1 MATTDTACTGENSLT
16 LSYPK
21 RQSIAF
27 SNYLFD
33 LYRQAKTTTADE
45 ICFDLTRTESITPF
59 GIIMLTATIAECQ
72 NRGKKCKYRRPVKKS
87 AQRFFREVG
96 FNNYFQLLDGA
107 HTEPHN
113 IRTGNI
119 QLSRLTGLNTEIAD
133 TITEILAHHL
143 RISEDLKGSL
153 RLSISEAIT
162 NVIDHSG
169 VNDYYICCWN
179 YPSLKKIRLCI
190 ADLGMGI
197 RSSLTKRSQYS
208 NIKTD
213 HQAILKA
220 IEDGVSSRPE
230 KAGLGLDHI
239 SRFMRVN
246 KGQLC
251 IISCRGKVFWKYDQG
266 KILEQ
271 KMKTQFHGTI
281 IKMIINSDR
290 DSLYFLSNESEYLF

>member
-179 YPSLKKIRLCI
+179 CHQRFDSTPV
-190 ADLGMGI
+190 
-197 RSSLTKRSQYS
+197 SQR
-208 NIKTD
+208 
-213 HQAILKA
+213 Q
-220 IEDGVSSRPE
+220 
-230 KAGLGLDHI
+230 
-239 SRFMRVN
+239 
-246 KGQLC
+246 
-251 IISCRGKVFWKYDQG
+251 
-266 KILEQ
+266 
-271 KMKTQFHGTI
+271 
-281 IKMIINSDR
+281 
-290 DSLYFLSNESEYLF
+290 

>member
-179 YPSLKKIRLCI
+179 CPSLKKIRLCI

>member
-21 RQSIAF
+21 RPSIAF

-33 LYRQAKTTTADE
+33 LYHQAKNATADE
-45 ICFDLTRTESITPF
+45 IRFDLTRTESFTPF
-59 GIIMLTATIAECQ
+59 GIIMLTATIAECL
-72 NRGKKCKYRRPVKKS
+72 NRGKRCTYRRPVKRS

-96 FNNYFQLLDGA
+96 FNQYFKLLDGA

-113 IRTGNI
+113 IRTGDI
-119 QLSRLTGLNTEIAD
+119 QLVRLTGLNTEIAD
-133 TITEILAHHL
+133 EITEILDYHL
-143 RISEDLKGSL
+143 RISEGLKGSL

-169 VNDYYICCWN
+169 VKDYYICCWN
-179 YPSLKKIRLCI
+179 YPSLKQIRLCI

-197 RSSLTKRSQYS
+197 RSSLTKRSEYS
-208 NIKTD
+208 YIKND

-220 IEDGVSSRPE
+220 IENGVSSRPE

-239 SRFMRVN
+239 SRFLRVN

-251 IISCRGKVFWKYDQG
+251 IISCRGKVFWKFDHG
-266 KILEQ
+266 KTLKQ
-271 KMKTQFHGTI
+271 KMKTPFHGTI

-290 DSLYFLSNESEYLF
+290 ESLYFLSSEKEYLF

>member
-33 LYRQAKTTTADE
+33 LYHQAKTTTADE
-45 ICFDLTRTESITPF
+45 ICFDLTRTESLTPF

-133 TITEILAHHL
+133 TITEILDHHL

-208 NIKTD
+208 NIRTD

-251 IISCRGKVFWKYDQG
+251 IISCRGKVFWKFDQG

>member
-1 MATTDTACTGENSLT
+1 MTTANTACTGKLT
-16 LSYPK
+16 LSYPQK
-21 RQSIAF
+21 QSIAF

-33 LYRQAKTTTADE
+33 LYHQAKHTTADE
-45 ICFDLTRTESITPF
+45 ICFDMTRTESFTPF

-72 NRGKKCKYRRPVKKS
+72 NRGKKCKYISPVKKS

-113 IRTGNI
+113 IRTGDI
-119 QLSRLTGLNTEIAD
+119 QLSRLTGLNTQIAD
-133 TITEILAHHL
+133 TITEILNYHL
-143 RISEDLKGSL
+143 RISEGLKGSL

-190 ADLGMGI
+190 TDLGIGI
-197 RSSLTKRSQYS
+197 RSSLTKRGQYS
-208 NIKTD
+208 YITTD

-220 IEDGVSSRPE
+220 IENGVSSRPGR
-230 KAGLGLDHI
+230 AGLGLDHI
-239 SRFMRVN
+239 SRFLRVN

-251 IISCRGKVFWKYDQG
+251 IISCRGKVFWKFDQG
-266 KILEQ
+266 KTLEQ
-271 KMKTQFHGTI
+271 KMKTPFNGTV

-290 DSLYFLSNESEYLF
+290 DSLYFLSNETEYLF